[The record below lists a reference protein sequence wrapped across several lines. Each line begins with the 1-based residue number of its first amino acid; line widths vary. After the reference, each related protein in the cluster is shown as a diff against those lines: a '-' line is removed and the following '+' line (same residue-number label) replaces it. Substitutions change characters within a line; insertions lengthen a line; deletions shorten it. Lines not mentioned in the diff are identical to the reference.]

1 MQTDFQDEK
10 EAFHKYMEKFGEC
23 RDGSN
28 PGQFLMVSTEFES
41 VPRTYTAQIA
51 YIMHMPSYNT
61 YVYIYTSS
69 TAQGGEGSFKN
80 RKPIDWLL

>member
-1 MQTDFQDEK
+1 
-10 EAFHKYMEKFGEC
+10 MEKFGEC

-41 VPRTYTAQIA
+41 VPRTHNAQIA

-61 YVYIYTSS
+61 YVYIYICTSS
-69 TAQGGEGSFKN
+69 TAQGGGGRFKN
-80 RKPIDWLL
+80 RKPIGEIGCCESLMAERSH

>member
-1 MQTDFQDEK
+1 LQTDFQDEK

-61 YVYIYTSS
+61 YVYIYIPVVPHKAVREVSKI
-69 TAQGGEGSFKN
+69 GN
-80 RKPIDWLL
+80 L